1 MKDNVENGYFKQ
13 FLKGDLFAVLFTVLM
28 LLIFAVVLT
37 YTSISESIIPQTI
50 IIITAISILLGSSIG
65 TMKMKTKGLISG
77 AIIALIYI
85 LTIYVL
91 SSVFNGDFSFSVY
104 SIIMCVCSVLCG
116 MIGGIIGVNIN
127 I

>member
-13 FLKGDLFAVLFTVLM
+13 ILKGDLFAVLFTVLM

-50 IIITAISILLGSSIG
+50 IIITAMSILLGSSIG